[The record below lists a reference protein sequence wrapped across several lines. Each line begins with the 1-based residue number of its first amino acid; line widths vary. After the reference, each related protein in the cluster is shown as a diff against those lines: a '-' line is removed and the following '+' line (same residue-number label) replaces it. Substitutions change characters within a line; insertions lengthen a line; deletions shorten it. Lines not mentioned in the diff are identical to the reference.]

1 MSSNPT
7 GDSWR
12 SQEAKGTT
20 GKGFQLW
27 GHHSSAACPSLV
39 LLHVLFFT
47 TEGSLVPVADDA
59 PVVMKAKQKN
69 REASLLFVLHFRESC
84 LAPFQ
89 RLI

>member
-1 MSSNPT
+1 MSRDPT
-7 GDSWR
+7 GDSHR
-12 SQEAKGTT
+12 SWEAKGTT
-20 GKGFQLW
+20 GKGFHLW

-39 LLHVLFFT
+39 LSHILFFT
-47 TEGSLVPVADDA
+47 TVGSQVPVADDD
-59 PVVMKAKQKN
+59 PGVMKVKQEN